1 MILITGG
8 AGFIG
13 SNVVNFFAEN
23 YDYKV
28 VSIDYKNAINN
39 DYFKSREIIKI
50 YPENINSFLKNNLK
64 EIIAV
69 IHLGAITSTTEKNVQ
84 LIIKNNLE
92 LSLFLWKWCLKNK
105 KRFIY
110 ASSAATYGDGSNNF
124 NDFETNDYLS
134 KLTPLNLY
142 GWSKHLFDRFI
153 IKQKSKPIQC
163 VGLKFFNVYGPNE
176 FHKSH
181 MRSIVLKIFQTISKS
196 NSVKLFKSHNPNYG
210 DGEQMR
216 DFIYVKDVVKIIN
229 FFFKNKKIDGLYNV
243 GTGIPR
249 SFNDLANAVFK
260 NSNKKKKI
268 QYVATPK
275 NIRDQYQYYTKANL
289 TKLRKVG
296 YKESFFSLEEG
307 IEDYIKNFL
316 IKEA

>member
-13 SNVVNFFAEN
+13 SNIVNFFAEN
-23 YDYKV
+23 YDFKV
-28 VSIDYKNAINN
+28 VSIDYKNELNSV
-39 DYFKSREIIKI
+39 YFKKNDIIKI
-50 YPENINSFLKNNLK
+50 HPGKINSFLKNNLK
-64 EIIAV
+64 EIVSV

-84 LIIKNNLE
+84 LIIENNLE

-124 NDFETNDYLS
+124 NDLETSNYLS

-153 IKQKSKPIQC
+153 IKQKRNPVQC

-176 FHKSH
+176 LHKSH
-181 MRSIVLKIFQTISKS
+181 MRSIILKIFQTISK
-196 NSVKLFKSHNPNYG
+196 NNYVKLFKSHNPNYR

-216 DFIYVKDVVKIIN
+216 DFIYIKDVVKIIN
-229 FFFKNKKIDGLYNV
+229 FFFENKNINGLFNV

-260 NSNKKKKI
+260 NTNKKNNI
-268 QYVATPK
+268 QYIATPK
-275 NIRDQYQYYTKANL
+275 NIRDQYQYFTKANL

-296 YKESFFSLEEG
+296 YKEPFFSLEDG

-316 IKEA
+316 IKGA